1 MELIP
6 KLRIGELVSNLPIIQ
21 GAMGVYVSRHP
32 LPGAVI
38 KEGGIGTVSSICFL
52 AHARNFVELANEA
65 LTKEIRA
72 CKEGGVAGAPLAVNV
87 MEVLGNA
94 LELIKTAVAEKIRM
108 LVVGAG
114 LWIDLPRHVEDPGV
128 ALVPMF
134 GNVRAAGL
142 VLRNWD
148 RKYGRIPSA
157 VIVEGPLAGG
167 HLGHSLA
174 DLADPTNVCLERILP
189 AVLRVIEPYEQKYGI
204 KIPVIAAGGVHDGH
218 DIARML
224 RLGASGVQMATN
236 FVVCDECSVHPNF
249 KRMYLDCSEEDL
261 QIIKSPVGMPGRAI
275 NNPFLRGMAT
285 GVATKVV
292 CPFHCLKS
300 CKREQALY
308 CIAERLLMAYNGD
321 VTNGLVFA
329 GAKAHLLK
337 QTTTVRG
344 LFRDLLDD
352 LRQEGFVPSVQLT

>member
-1 MELIP
+1 MELIH
-6 KLRIGELVSNLPIIQ
+6 KLRIGELISELPIIQ
-21 GAMGVYVSRHP
+21 GAMGLYVSRHR
-32 LPGAVI
+32 LPNAVI

-52 AHARNFVELANEA
+52 GNRKNFIELANEA
-65 LTKEIRA
+65 LAKEIRA
-72 CKEGGVAGAPLAVNV
+72 CREGAADDAPLAVNV

-94 LELIKTAVAEKIRM
+94 HELIKTAVAEKVRM

-114 LWIDLPRHVEDPGV
+114 LWTDLPHHVEDPDV
-128 ALVPMF
+128 AIVPMF

-148 RKYGRIPSA
+148 RKYGRIPGA

-174 DLADPTNVCLERILP
+174 DLADPDNVCLERILP
-189 AVLRVIEPYEQKYGI
+189 AVLRVIEPYEQKYGT

-236 FVVCDECSVHPNF
+236 FVVCDECTVHTAF
-249 KRMYLDCSEEDL
+249 KQMYLDCREEDL

-275 NNPFLRGMAT
+275 NNPFLRGIT
-285 GVATKVV
+285 NGVATKVV

-308 CIAERLLMAYNGD
+308 CIAERLVMAYNGD
-321 VTNGLVFA
+321 VINGLVFA

-337 QTTTVRG
+337 QTTTVKG
-344 LFRDLLDD
+344 LFRELLNDLNE
-352 LRQEGFVPSVQLT
+352 EGFVPSIQLT